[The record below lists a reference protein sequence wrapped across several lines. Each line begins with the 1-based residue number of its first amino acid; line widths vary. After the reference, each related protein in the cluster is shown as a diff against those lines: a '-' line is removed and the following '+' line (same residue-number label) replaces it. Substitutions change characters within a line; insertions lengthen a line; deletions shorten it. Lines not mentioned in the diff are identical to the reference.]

1 MEEDGFHSISWDDA
15 PPRAGF
21 ADMSGVGEDDDDGF
35 DKISPSSPDEHFGAA
50 STSTVRP
57 EETVTHRT
65 AFEPGDYEWDGRWM
79 SIEVKDPVKE
89 HEGSKDMFVSYAV
102 QTRVRRGSVGV
113 GRRALTT
120 RPTSRRSRS
129 RRRPSAAGSR
139 TLPSSTTTCSRAS
152 RLVSF
157 RPFPTSTA

>member
-15 PPRAGF
+15 PPRSGF
-21 ADMSGVGEDDDDGF
+21 ADMSGVGEEEDDGF
-35 DKISPSSPDEHFGAA
+35 DKISPQTPPDDHFGAA

-57 EETVTHRT
+57 EETRRT

-102 QTRVRRGSVGV
+102 QTRVRRGNPC
-113 GRRALTT
+113 GRRDTDA
-120 RPTSRRSRS
+120 RPTSRPSRS
-129 RRRPSAAGSR
+129 RRRLSAAGSR
-139 TLPSSTTTCSRAS
+139 TSPSSMTICSKAS

-157 RPFPTSTA
+157 RPFRTSTA